1 MQLNTG
7 QKIISTEDIIVA
19 SGPHI
24 GESLDDVLNTHDNK
38 INTISSGQKFLYQVG
53 GVGNGTG
60 SNSGGGSSSNPG
72 NWSIFSQLHFN
83 GNSYRLKE
91 NPSTVNLHNQGTAT
105 IDIHINNANGDTFKV
120 HLGKISDPVV
130 GTCDINNAYTI
141 ELSRNLTQNGTIT
154 VIVSDSNGQ
163 INSVSINYTVS
174 DYQLTSGYDLQ
185 DESSGNNEFTT
196 FSIASQGYFNYNI
209 KYSIATSVKSV
220 EYELYNDYNNWSL
233 STTPDSPDYNSAKEI
248 NIPIVRNATNAN
260 NIQSTLGSRIH
271 GKLVFNF
278 TDGTSKEELIDT
290 TFIIIPSGI
299 FLIIS
304 MDSGQIY
311 TTEQDIESDSIYKYN
326 TGRIYFNMRVYEG
339 IIGANPR
346 KFNAVAYLYKKNSGN
361 WTLLNGTNGDSFE
374 PIERTNYSYYNSFDE
389 DGEYKLHV
397 VISDSN
403 ANSNTFDYYIYVKKA
418 LSNAFYYFKDES
430 YTDGY
435 YGSPLKQE
443 NSLIY
448 FRGTDFYRADSL
460 KSLVNRGV
468 IEQSSLETAKTASL
482 FSSDSSSSDSS
493 NSNSDLLISIGLQY
507 YSVNDNTSPF
517 ITIQTTNG
525 NIELYQDKFIYL
537 NSSNQKSIYIPKS
550 STGISDP
557 KQYHLIQIAKRLRR
571 QTSNTDYYSEVELFI
586 DGIPEA
592 VLNQFIAGFD
602 YPTSITFNPANYYV
616 NLVDVAMLKYQ
627 YGYQLQDSEIQ
638 MYFNKYVEEVLN
650 QQGAKEDDIKL
661 YTDCFKKT
669 YSNGV
674 WSYPIIQECNI
685 PDDSGKY
692 TNTGN
697 FVKVT
702 SSFIDKIKEDNPKLP
717 IIIFSYEE
725 KKNSS
730 IPTLKQY
737 LSTKYNQGTDF
748 SNNKAIVGLK
758 YSVGNLEFNS
768 GDQIYNNYQFVI
780 FPQGSTTLGY
790 FGKNLTLGV
799 RLITQESASQIAV
812 FSPNFSTKDLVEKDS
827 NNNDVVYMK
836 ASDTFLPE
844 QEFNLKADAQ
854 DSSHTNNDAVGVFV
868 NENTTKFNTPYNT
881 GKFKDYIKN
890 CLNGFATLVFI
901 NDIDENNNNN
911 YYLLGVYNFNL
922 GRKSYFNLGY
932 KDSSVYENN
941 PKLNDNGQ
949 FSLLTIEDPGIGQGI
964 EVAEI
969 QDNHPSHDFSQWQS
983 SVLYK
988 NSGEQN
994 SENAMFGDIVG
1005 DNTKDNLQELVHRVS
1020 LAGGYIFKTLGKN
1033 FNNWTNGQNEGYTKN
1048 GVPNY
1053 MQQQERGGTQGDT
1066 YSDSSVKVDEA
1077 TESSLT
1083 ALLGSNDENNPTTAM
1098 LNYASVVEYYTICMA
1113 FGMVDSVQKNMNI
1126 KSFNN
1131 GKQFV
1136 AAFYDMDTS
1145 FGKNNEGGFI
1155 KYYAFSDY
1163 WEPIINSNEVLQE
1176 VKVWYDYGGESTSDV
1191 FDYPSSYLFAIA
1203 KYACIA
1209 ALSGG
1214 DTTPYNINCT
1224 TPDGKSYTSP
1234 RSLWAL
1240 WRRTDGPL
1248 RNAQYVFDTY
1258 WGNHLNRI
1266 PDSILSYNYRYK
1278 YLTYGCPYGQS
1289 SQDTQNNINS
1299 NMYDNTNV
1307 SMFTGSGKY
1316 RVLDWLNS
1324 RLHILDVYFGTSR
1337 GARTVYFAEKTD
1349 GSVSQA
1355 YQIPGLDDDITNPD
1369 IISRQ
1374 SAFGT
1379 LNRLTS
1385 TPTISLK
1392 AKDYNITTFTS
1403 NNQDKGFY
1411 LFVNSNNT
1419 YKIQPNVFGSQQ
1431 INFLGSKEWTWI
1443 SDINFYTQSNSEA
1456 ISITSD
1462 YLQNIKATAG
1472 NTAGIWTIKCPA
1484 LKTIELDGQDI
1495 SGTINLPKSDS
1506 ENMPNLENIDV
1517 SNTKVSLIIENSSV
1531 KTINYSNV
1539 NAQNLTIT
1547 NCSNLISVNL
1557 NNVTLSSSASL
1568 TYTWGSNLRI
1578 SNTNIK
1584 QLKVTATKENSEFY
1598 LSTDNSITNITLIGF
1613 KKVTINNC
1621 SKLQKVTIQDSGTY
1635 KCEELYITNCNGAV
1649 ANLGFNTTDDDNYKR
1664 LCKSGYAFSLNSSSI
1679 TSTSSESTEQVDNI
1693 INLSKLHNLKKI
1705 SFNGTKGFFKV
1716 INSDNNNGVSL
1727 IANSFSGTHMMYL
1740 NGGSFILQ
1748 PQALQ
1753 GAGLFTL
1760 RQDKDGS
1767 YTSMNANGVS
1777 DLSCM
1782 FMVNNSSMG
1791 VSTWSINDVN
1801 HVITLIS
1808 DSTTDINRM
1817 FRGHTIDT
1825 SSFDSSTIDL
1835 VTHFKSLVESN
1846 RADIVLK
1853 NCSNVVNADG
1863 VLAETG
1869 YRLQVPAMFPD
1880 DFGSSNGVSIVAPI
1894 TGEWIATTTNIFENI
1909 REKLIAVG
1917 FNGTGSYGDPI
1928 NAWQGRGNVTL
1939 FANPSDIYSYELF
1952 KLKDI
1957 FSGCTKLETIHV
1969 LNIKDEQTC
1978 DLTDAFVDCTKLN
1991 TINWFFYKQG
2001 KVTNVDGLCKNI
2013 STSLNNFSGSF
2024 RFKVSSAVDIY
2035 SMFNWDAICNTTNP
2049 FGSEGISHDVSYESL
2064 IFSKDD
2070 GSSKYITQTHF
2081 TEILNKVVRSSTLN
2095 AFTNVFR
2102 DCNITDGSYIGIDDS
2117 TLVNSRITDISHLFQ
2132 NLTGSGNIL
2141 LQSDIFQSH
2150 LTGITTLYYTFAGIK
2165 FADNSK
2171 IPFNFFGKRQVT
2183 KDKVWVLPSSQ
2194 TERIQ
2199 ATRTVYT
2206 YKNVMQCLYHTFDG
2220 CTFGTDNLM
2229 YDPSDSIESNNI
2241 KDDNGNYY
2249 TTYYNTQTSITENT
2263 LEENPEY
2270 TDFKKYDFSNL
2281 SDIIDT
2287 TGGYIKTNP
2296 NYQNTAVTNKINYCI
2311 PIDLFMA
2318 VNSPNDNFG
2327 NQGTFYNTGI
2337 VGILPQH
2344 LFNSCKGKVFDNCF
2358 YACNIIPAYVGTDRN
2373 GRKLYQFVPDNFTSV
2388 ANLDRAFNFN
2398 MRIPQYNIDSST
2410 NSEIIS
2416 TSPWYI
2422 VATNKVSSQIQS
2434 LSNAFPIEVST
2445 LFSTTSV
2452 RHNFYTEG
2460 YKGKYV
2466 VFASISDDIDSHT
2479 DESGNVIIDKV
2490 YPLVSPGIPKNI
2502 WNNFANFSRMYMQNT
2517 VETMYGETLLE
2528 LNITSTSDLP
2538 INNGQFMYVGHSNN
2552 SSYFSA
2558 GITLPRFRN
2567 AQNKNFIY
2575 VEWNTTLST
2584 SQLKSSEDA
2593 DIYNNYE
2600 NGYKIIIQ

>member
-24 GESLDDVLNTHDNK
+24 GESLDDVINIHDNK
-38 INTISSGQKFLYQVG
+38 INTISSGQKFIYQNG
-53 GVGNGTG
+53 GVGNGTSNG
-60 SNSGGGSSSNPG
+60 NSGGGSTDSG
-72 NWSIFSQLHFN
+72 NWSIFAQLHFN

-91 NPSTVNLHNQGTAT
+91 NPSTVNLHSQGTAT
-105 IDIHINNANGDTFKV
+105 IDVHINNAKGDTFKV
-120 HLGKISDPVV
+120 HLGKISDPIV

-141 ELSRNLTQNGTIT
+141 EVNRNLTSNGTIT
-154 VIVSDSNGQ
+154 VVVSDSNGQ
-163 INSVSINYTVS
+163 INSVSINYTVN
-174 DYQLTSGYDLQ
+174 DYQLSKGYDLP
-185 DESSGNNEFTT
+185 DESSGNNEFTS
-196 FSIASQGYFNYNI
+196 FSIAAQGYFNYNI

-233 STTPDSPDYNSAKEI
+233 ATTADSPDYSSTKEI
-248 NIPIVRNATNAN
+248 NIPIVKNATGTG

-271 GKLVFNF
+271 GRLVFNF
-278 TDGTSKEELIDT
+278 TDGTSKEELVDT

-299 FLIIS
+299 FLITS

-311 TTEQDIESDSIYKYN
+311 TSEQDISDDNIYKYN

-339 IIGANPR
+339 IMGANPR
-346 KFNAVAYLYKKNSGN
+346 KFSAIAYLYRKSTNG
-361 WTLLNGTNGDSFE
+361 WTLLNGINGDSFE
-374 PIERTNYSYYNSFDE
+374 PVERTNYSYYNSFDHE
-389 DGEYKLHV
+389 GEYKLHV

-418 LSNAFYYFKDES
+418 FSNAFYYFKDES

-468 IEQSSLETAKTASL
+468 IEQTSLGVAKTASL
-482 FSSDSSSSDSS
+482 FSNAEGSVDQT
-493 NSNSDLLISIGLQY
+493 NSNSDLLISVGLQY
-507 YSVNDNTSPF
+507 YTVNNNDIPF
-517 ITIQTTNG
+517 IVIGTTNG
-525 NIELYQDKFIYL
+525 NIEIYQDKFIYL
-537 NSSNQKSIYIPKS
+537 NSSNQKDIYIPKS
-550 STGISDP
+550 SVGTSDP

-571 QTSNTDYYSEVELFI
+571 QTSNTDYYSEVEVFI
-586 DGIPEA
+586 DGVPET

-616 NLVDVAMLKYQ
+616 NLVDVAMTKYQ

-650 QQGAKEDDIKL
+650 QQGAKEQDIKL
-661 YTDCFKKT
+661 YTDCFKKS

-674 WSYPIIQECNI
+674 WSYPIIQENNI
-685 PDDSGKY
+685 PDSEGKY
-692 TNTGN
+692 TNTDN

-702 SSFIDKIKEDNPKLP
+702 SSFIDKLKENNPKLP
-717 IIIFSYEE
+717 ILIFSYEE
-725 KKNSS
+725 KEGSS
-730 IPTLKQY
+730 ISSLKQY
-737 LSTKYNQGTDF
+737 LSTKYNQGTNF
-748 SNNKAIVGLK
+748 SNNKAIVGVR

-768 GDQIYNNYQFVI
+768 GDQVYSNYQFTI
-780 FPQGSTTLGY
+780 APQGSTTLGY
-790 FGKNLTLGV
+790 FGKNITMGV

-812 FSPNFSTKDLVEKDS
+812 FSPNFSTKDLTETDEDG
-827 NNNDVVYMK
+827 NEVVYMK

-844 QEFNLKADAQ
+844 QELNLKADAQ
-854 DSSHTNNDAVGVFV
+854 DSSHTNNDAVGAFV
-868 NENTTKFNTPYNT
+868 NKNTAKFNTPYNT

-890 CLNGFATLVFI
+890 CLNGFAVLVFI
-901 NDIDENNNNN
+901 NDIDSDNNSN

-941 PKLNDNGQ
+941 NQLSDNGQ
-949 FSLLTIEDPGIGQGI
+949 FTVLTIDDPGIGQGI

-994 SENAMFGDIVG
+994 DENAMFGDIVG
-1005 DNTKDNLQELVHRVS
+1005 DNTKDSLQELVHRIS
-1020 LAGGYIFKTLGKN
+1020 LAGGYIFKTLGKD

-1066 YSDSSVKVDEA
+1066 YTDSNVKVEEA
-1077 TESSLT
+1077 TENSLIQ
-1083 ALLGSNDENNPTTAM
+1083 LLGSNDENNSTVAM
-1098 LNYASVVEYYTICMA
+1098 LNYQSVVEYYTICMA

-1136 AAFYDMDTS
+1136 VAFYDMDTS

-1163 WEPIINSNEVLQE
+1163 WEPIINDDEILQE
-1176 VKVWYDYGGESTSDV
+1176 VKIWYDYGGNSTSDV
-1191 FDYPSSYLFAIA
+1191 FDYPSSYLFAVA
-1203 KYACIA
+1203 KYACIP

-1240 WRRTDGPL
+1240 WRRADGSL

-1266 PDSILSYNYRYK
+1266 PDAILSYNYRYK
-1278 YLTYGCPYGQS
+1278 YLTFGCPYGQS
-1289 SQDTQNNINS
+1289 TQDTQNNINS
-1299 NMYDNTNV
+1299 NMYDITNV
-1307 SMFTGSGKY
+1307 SMFTGTGKH

-1337 GARTVYFAEKTD
+1337 GARTVYYKEKD
-1349 GSVSQA
+1349 ESSISQT
-1355 YQIPGLDDDITNPD
+1355 YQIPGLDDDITNSD
-1369 IISRQ
+1369 IVSRQ

-1411 LFVNSNNT
+1411 LFVDSNET

-1443 SDINFYTQSNSEA
+1443 SDINFYTQSNSDN

-1462 YLQNIKATAG
+1462 YLQNIRATAG
-1472 NTAGIWTIKCPA
+1472 STAGIWTIKCPA
-1484 LKTIELDGQDI
+1484 LKTIELNGQDI
-1495 SGTINLPKSDS
+1495 SGTINLQKSDA
-1506 ENMPNLENIDV
+1506 ENMPNLEKIDV
-1517 SNTKVSLIIENSSV
+1517 SGTKISLIVEDSSV

-1539 NAQNLTIT
+1539 VAQNLTIT
-1547 NCSNLISVNL
+1547 NCTNLTSVNL
-1557 NNVTLSSSASL
+1557 NNVTLSSLASL
-1568 TYTWGSNLRI
+1568 TYTWGNNLRI

-1613 KKVTINNC
+1613 KKITINNC
-1621 SKLQKVTIQDSGTY
+1621 PKLQKVTIQDSGSF

-1649 ANLGFNTTDDDNYKR
+1649 TNLGFNSTEDDNYKT
-1664 LCKSGYAFSLNSSSI
+1664 LCKSGYAFSLNSASV
-1679 TSTSSESTEQVDNI
+1679 TSSSSEFTEQVNNVVD
-1693 INLSKLHNLKKI
+1693 LSKLYNLKKI
-1705 SFNGTKGFFKV
+1705 NFNRTKGFFNTIISSK
-1716 INSDNNNGVSL
+1716 GVTL
-1727 IANSFSGTHMMYL
+1727 VANSFSGTHMMYL
-1740 NGGSFILQ
+1740 SGGSFTLQ

-1760 RQDKDGS
+1760 KQSKDGA
-1767 YTSMNANGVS
+1767 YTSMSANGVS

-1791 VSTWSINDVN
+1791 ISTWSIADVN
-1801 HVITLIS
+1801 HAITLIS

-1825 SSFDSSTIDL
+1825 SSFDSSTINL
-1835 VTHFKSLVESN
+1835 LTHFKSLIDGN
-1846 RADIVLK
+1846 KADIILK
-1853 NCSNVVNADG
+1853 NCSNVTNADG
-1863 VLAETG
+1863 VFAETG
-1869 YRLQVPAMFPD
+1869 YKLQVPAMFPD
-1880 DFGSSNGVSIVAPI
+1880 DFGSSNGVSIVAPV
-1894 TGEWIATTTNIFENI
+1894 TGGWIATTTNIFENI

-1928 NAWQGRGNVTL
+1928 TAWQGRGGTTL
-1939 FANPSDIYSYELF
+1939 FANPNDIYSYETF
-1952 KLKDI
+1952 KLADV
-1957 FSGCTKLETIHV
+1957 FSGCSKLKTIHV
-1969 LNIKDEQTC
+1969 LNIRDEQTC
-1978 DLTDAFVDCTKLN
+1978 NLQGAFDDCSKLD
-1991 TINWFFYKQG
+1991 TIRWFFYNTG
-2001 KVTNVDGLCKNI
+2001 KVTNVNGLCKNI
-2013 STSLNNFSGSF
+2013 SSTLNNFSGSF
-2024 RFKVSSAVDIY
+2024 RFKVDSAVDIY
-2035 SMFNWDAICNTTNP
+2035 SMFNWDAICNTSNP
-2049 FGSEGISHDVSYESL
+2049 FGSENYTHDASWESL
-2064 IFSKDD
+2064 IFTKDD
-2070 GSSKYITQTHF
+2070 GNSKYITQVHF
-2081 TEILNKVVRSSTLN
+2081 QEILRKVAQSSTLTN
-2095 AFTNVFR
+2095 FTNVFR
-2102 DCNITDGSYIGIDDS
+2102 NCKITDGVYIGIDDS
-2117 TLVNSRITDISHLFQ
+2117 SLVNTKLVDISHLFEG
-2132 NLTGSGNIL
+2132 LTGSGDII
-2141 LQSDIFQSH
+2141 LQSDLFQTH
-2150 LTGITTLYYTFAGIK
+2150 FPNIITLYYTFAGIK

-2171 IPFNFFGKRQVT
+2171 IPFNFFGKRQKVI
-2183 KDKVWVLPSSQ
+2183 DKVWVLPDNQ
-2194 TERIQ
+2194 EERIQ
-2199 ATRTVYT
+2199 ATRTTYT
-2206 YKNVMQCLYHTFDG
+2206 YKKEMQCLYHTFDN
-2220 CTFGTDNLM
+2220 CTFGSNNIM
-2229 YDPSDSIESNNI
+2229 YEPADSIESNSI
-2241 KDDNGNYY
+2241 IDDNGNSY
-2249 TTYYNTQTSITENT
+2249 TTYYNTSTSKTKNT
-2263 LEENPEY
+2263 LDQNPEY
-2270 TDFKKYDFSNL
+2270 ADFIKYDFTGDLSN
-2281 SDIIDT
+2281 IIDT

-2296 NYQNTAVTNKINYCI
+2296 NYQNTQVTNNINYCV

-2337 VGILPQH
+2337 VGVLPQH
-2344 LFNSCKGKVFDNCF
+2344 LFVNCKGNVFDSCF
-2358 YACNIIPAYVGTDRN
+2358 YACNIIPTYRGTDRN
-2373 GRKLYQFVPDNFTSV
+2373 GRKLYQFVPDDFTSV

-2398 MRIPQYNIDSST
+2398 MRIPQYNVDSST
-2410 NSEIIS
+2410 NQEIIS

-2422 VATNKVSSQIQS
+2422 VITSKVSNQIQS
-2434 LSNAFPIEVST
+2434 LSNAFPLEVST
-2445 LFSTTSV
+2445 LFSTGST
-2452 RHNFYTEG
+2452 RHNFYSEG
-2460 YKGKYV
+2460 YKGKYI
-2466 VFASISDDIDSHT
+2466 VFASILEDIDSHT
-2479 DESGNVIIDKV
+2479 DDSGNTIIDKV
-2490 YPLVSPGIPKNI
+2490 YPLVNPGIPKII

-2517 VETMYGETLLE
+2517 VETMYGETLLD
-2528 LNITSTSDLP
+2528 LTISSTSDLP
-2538 INNGQFMYVGHSNN
+2538 INNGQFMYVGHNNN

-2558 GITLPRFRN
+2558 GIVLPRFRN

-2575 VEWNTTLST
+2575 VEWNTTINS

-2593 DIYNNYE
+2593 SIYNNYE
-2600 NGYKIIIQ
+2600 NGYKIIVQ